1 MMPDGLSEFILL
13 KLRGNEFR
21 QLRRNSGEDG
31 FCCLAGKHE
40 EKDCRQTGKVAGRH
54 EIKRLLIFMEHYF
67 ARLQNAIRLYWDK
80 PAVSNYRGE
89 TFTYGQLAAQMERFH
104 IFFDAIGLKK
114 GDRVAICAKNTARMA
129 VSFLSVNTY
138 ETVVVPILS
147 DFTPGSVN
155 HLVDHSESL
164 VLFTDSDIWHK
175 LNILAMPRLKAVV
188 SVNDFTLLWSAGKDV
203 SDAFSSVPAL
213 FEARYPMGF
222 SGQNVNFNTANWDD
236 LDIINY
242 TSGTTSAPKGVMLT
256 YRAISA
262 TVDFGQRYIPSSDK
276 FRMVSMLPMAHMYG
290 LVYEFLY
297 PLCNGTGITFLGKT
311 PSPSLLLSAMHDVKP
326 YLLITVPLVMEKVF
340 KSAIKP
346 VLDKPAMKALTKV
359 PGINTLIFSQIRKK
373 LLGALGGNLQMII
386 MGGAPLNPEVEKW
399 FKKLG
404 LPYTVGYGMT
414 EAAPLLAYAPWTTY
428 VSGSCGRAVDCA
440 TVRVDSEDPQHVVG
454 EIQAKGANICLGY
467 YKNPEATA
475 AAFTEDGYLKTGDL
489 GVIDKDGNIFIKGRS
504 KSMILSANG
513 QNIYPEEVEAVV
525 NNQDYVIESVVV
537 DRATKL
543 VALVYLDQ
551 DAMRKASL
559 DAEAVA
565 EIPENIR
572 TRANRALPS
581 YSQLQKVE
589 TVDRPFEKTPKM
601 SIKRFMYK

>member
-1 MMPDGLSEFILL
+1 
-13 KLRGNEFR
+13 
-21 QLRRNSGEDG
+21 
-31 FCCLAGKHE
+31 
-40 EKDCRQTGKVAGRH
+40 
-54 EIKRLLIFMEHYF
+54 MEHYF

-80 PAVSNYRGE
+80 PAVCNYRGE
-89 TFTYGQLAAQMERFH
+89 TFTYGQLATQIERFH
-104 IFFDAIGLKK
+104 IFFEACGLKK
-114 GDRVAICAKNTARMA
+114 GDRIAICAKNTARMA

-147 DFTPGSVN
+147 DFTPESVN

-164 VLFTDSDIWHK
+164 MLFTDSDIWAK
-175 LNILAMPRLKAVV
+175 LDKSKMPLVKAVV
-188 SVNDFTLLWSAGKDV
+188 SVNDFTLLYADNDDV
-203 SDAFSSVPAL
+203 KKAYAAISETFAS
-213 FEARYPMGF
+213 RYPMGF
-222 SGQNVNFNTANWDD
+222 TGENVTYNTDNWDD

-256 YRAISA
+256 YKALSA
-262 TVDFGQRYIPSSDK
+262 TIDFGQRYIPSSDK
-276 FRMVSMLPMAHMYG
+276 FTMVSMLPMAHMYG

-297 PLCNGTGITFLGKT
+297 PLCNGTSITFLGKT

-346 VLDKPAMKALTKV
+346 VLDKPVMKVLTRI
-359 PGINTLIFSQIRKK
+359 PGINSLIFKKIREK

-399 FKKLG
+399 FKRIG

-414 EAAPLLAYAPWTTY
+414 EAAPLLAYEPCASY
-428 VSGSCGRAVDCA
+428 VPGSCGRSVDCA
-440 TVRVDSEDPQHVVG
+440 VVRIDSEDPQHVVG
-454 EIQAKGANICLGY
+454 EIQAKGDNVCIGY

-475 AAFTEDGYLKTGDL
+475 AAFTEDGFLKTGDL
-489 GVIDKDGNIFIKGRS
+489 GIIDAHGNIFIRGRS

-525 NNQDYVIESVVV
+525 NNQDYVVESVVV
-537 DRATKL
+537 DRASKL
-543 VALVYLDQ
+543 VALVYLD
-551 DAMRKASL
+551 
-559 DAEAVA
+559 AEAMKKAGLDEETVA
-565 EIPENIR
+565 DLHETIR
-572 TRANRALPS
+572 INANKALPS

-589 TVDRPFEKTPKM
+589 VVDKPFEKTPKM

>member
-1 MMPDGLSEFILL
+1 
-13 KLRGNEFR
+13 
-21 QLRRNSGEDG
+21 
-31 FCCLAGKHE
+31 
-40 EKDCRQTGKVAGRH
+40 
-54 EIKRLLIFMEHYF
+54 MEHYF

-80 PAVSNYRGE
+80 PAVCNYRGE
-89 TFTYGQLAAQMERFH
+89 TFTYGQLATQIERFH
-104 IFFDAIGLKK
+104 IFFEACGLKK
-114 GDRVAICAKNTARMA
+114 GDRIAICAKNTARMA

-147 DFTPGSVN
+147 DFTPESVN

-164 VLFTDSDIWHK
+164 MLFTDSDIWAK
-175 LNILAMPRLKAVV
+175 LDKSKMPLVKAVI
-188 SVNDFTLLWSAGKDV
+188 SVNDFTLLYADNDDV
-203 SDAFSSVPAL
+203 KKAYAAISETFAS
-213 FEARYPMGF
+213 RYPMGF
-222 SGQNVNFNTANWDD
+222 TGENVTYNTDNWDD

-256 YRAISA
+256 YKALSA
-262 TVDFGQRYIPSSDK
+262 TIDFGQRYIPSSDK
-276 FRMVSMLPMAHMYG
+276 FTMVSMLPMAHMYG

-297 PLCNGTGITFLGKT
+297 PLCNGTSITFLGKT

-346 VLDKPAMKALTKV
+346 VLDKPVMKVLTRIPV
-359 PGINTLIFSQIRKK
+359 INSLIFKKIREK
-373 LLGALGGNLQMII
+373 LLSALGGNLQMII

-399 FKKLG
+399 FKRIG

-414 EAAPLLAYAPWTTY
+414 EAAPLLAYEACTSY
-428 VSGSCGRAVDCA
+428 VPGSCGRAVDCA
-440 TVRVDSEDPQHVVG
+440 IVRIDSEDPQHVVG
-454 EIQAKGANICLGY
+454 EIQAKGDNVCIGY

-475 AAFTEDGYLKTGDL
+475 AAFTEDGFLKTGDL
-489 GVIDKDGNIFIKGRS
+489 GIIDAHGNIFIRGRS

-525 NNQDYVIESVVV
+525 NNQDYVVESVVV
-537 DRATKL
+537 DRASKL
-543 VALVYLDQ
+543 VALVYLDA
-551 DAMRKASL
+551 DAMKKAGL
-559 DAEAVA
+559 DEETVA
-565 EIPENIR
+565 DLHETIR
-572 TRANRALPS
+572 INANKALPS

-589 TVDRPFEKTPKM
+589 VVDKPFEKTPKM